1 MMEIKMRLVSDL
13 LTLRL
18 QAVKFQIT
26 DQSKQ
31 NKLGGV
37 DSWMEL
43 RKVDAGL
50 RQREINSGAQTLLS
64 QTCTQCMT
72 MSICQ
77 MSQITVN
84 KRNMEAKLSLFSQPS
99 TGKGLVFFPSQ
110 LYTKT
115 QMTSSAYGQRVPL
128 CSFSYAEV
136 DNACVLTVKTAVTH
150 LGAAIKSR
158 NQFYFPVQNRGWH
171 MSELYPSAK
180 MVTHKT
186 LFLFFLLIYI
196 SMVVNQKVCSRCF
209 SVTNTL
215 HH

>member
-1 MMEIKMRLVSDL
+1 MMEIKMRLVSHL

-31 NKLGGV
+31 VKLGWV

-43 RKVDAGL
+43 TKGDAGL
-50 RQREINSGAQTLLS
+50 RQREINSGTQTLLS

-72 MSICQ
+72 MSMICQ

-99 TGKGLVFFPSQ
+99 TGKRLVFFPSR

-150 LGAAIKSR
+150 QEAAIKSR

-171 MSELYPSAK
+171 MSELCI
-180 MVTHKT
+180 
-186 LFLFFLLIYI
+186 LL
-196 SMVVNQKVCSRCF
+196 QKWLLTKRYF
-209 SVTNTL
+209 
-215 HH
+215 